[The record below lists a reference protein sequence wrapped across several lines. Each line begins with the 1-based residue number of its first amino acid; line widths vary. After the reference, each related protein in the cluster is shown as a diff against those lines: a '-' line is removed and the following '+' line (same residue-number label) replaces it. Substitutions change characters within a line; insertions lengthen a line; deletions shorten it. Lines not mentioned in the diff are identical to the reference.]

1 MRPPW
6 ISLIQFSVSKH
17 LIVFLTVDSYH
28 YNSRILQLIAS
39 SKVSKSQMASANP
52 RVIPAIFP
60 DPHMRDCTYYG
71 TLLCE
76 TL

>member
-6 ISLIQFSVSKH
+6 ISLIQLSVSKH

-28 YNSRILQLIAS
+28 YNCRILQIIAS
-39 SKVSKSQMASANP
+39 SKVSTSQMASANP

-60 DPHMRDCTYYG
+60 DPHMTHCTYYG
-71 TLLCE
+71 TFM
-76 TL
+76 